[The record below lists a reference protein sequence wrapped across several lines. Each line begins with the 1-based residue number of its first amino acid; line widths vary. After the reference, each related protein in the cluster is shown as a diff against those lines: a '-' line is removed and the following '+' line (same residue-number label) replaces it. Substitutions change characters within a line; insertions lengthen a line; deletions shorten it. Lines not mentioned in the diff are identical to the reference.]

1 MKVYHGSYTEIE
13 TIDLSKGEL
22 QRDFG
27 RGFYVTKLREQAE
40 YWAKRKS
47 NLKKTKG
54 IVTEFTFYEST
65 FSSDYY
71 KLLRFEDYS
80 EEWLDFVILNRKNDL
95 LNNVHNYDIVEGPVA
110 DDAIATRII
119 LFLKG
124 GISKN
129 DFLEDLRFKHAISH
143 QIAFCTEKSLAMLT
157 KSWNKV
163 DLNEFSIDEAIAQS
177 LVVDFEINEQQAID
191 IYFSSET
198 YKQLINEATQLYKKS
213 WIEIY
218 ELLLSELKLKPNKG

>member
-54 IVTEFTFYEST
+54 IVTEFTFYESA
-65 FSSDYY
+65 FASDYY

-163 DLNEFSIDEAIAQS
+163 DLNEFSIDETIAQS
-177 LVVDFEINEQQAID
+177 LLVDFEINEQQAID

-198 YKQLINEATQLYKKS
+198 YKKLINEATKLYEKS

-218 ELLLSELKLKPNKG
+218 ELLLAELKLKPNKK